1 MTIIMT
7 IDLNITDIIIQMMK
21 KTLILKVLVL
31 RAKAQQDLP
40 FCV

>member
-7 IDLNITDIIIQMMK
+7 NDLDITNIIIQLMK